1 MFAAAA
7 VLMMGVACQ
16 QEELPQGVGR
26 GEALVSF
33 KVEVPGDAV
42 TKAIADGKNVDILY
56 YEVYDADMKNRLAHG
71 NKTRT
76 AEKVFDLQLT
86 LVQDQTY
93 NFLFWAQVDGED
105 YYTVTDLRNVT
116 VDYTDAVGNDEA
128 RAAFFAAE
136 KFAVGKNTLTKDI
149 YLKRPFAQL
158 NFGTTTFKSS
168 LDADVVVNS
177 SVITVTKASTKFDV
191 FAGVGSA
198 NDLAQV
204 VFTAEGRPTDPTKLT
219 VNPETA
225 QKQEFEYLSMNY
237 FFVGGEEST
246 VGVNAVFNTTAGDV
260 THSIPSVP
268 VAENFRTN
276 IVGDL
281 LFNTTNF
288 KIYVDEKFNTPDND
302 VYFAKDAATLVSLVE
317 NANDGD
323 EIKLMNDVELS
334 ETLVLTKDITIDG
347 DGHTLQAPTVATR
360 ANVDGVNG
368 RAINVSGAKK
378 AVIKNLIV
386 VGEGERGINIIQG
399 TKEVVIENVKVTADN
414 YAINVAGSA
423 AGVKVTVSDSEISGL
438 NAVNV
443 GAANVVVNITDSKIT
458 CNDQTDVEN
467 YSAIAINK
475 DGVNT
480 KVTATR
486 CEFFVMDDSNAT
498 SAAADGSVI
507 ELVDCTGDIKETV
520 KYYAIEYGF
529 YGYSFENFAG
539 ALAKVQDGET
549 ILLTRNVNE
558 NLVFTEAKNITI
570 DGNNKSV
577 VAPAEPTFNGL
588 VYPNGNVTVK
598 NLAIVGE
605 NQKTVDGKGL
615 RAIFI
620 EKAGSYVFENVT
632 TTGTT
637 YALNVNTKATV
648 ELTVKNST
656 LEGWTSYG
664 GTTTATFENVTF
676 TAGEQATYRPYGTTV
691 LTGCSFPAGFEI
703 DLGSQV
709 EGATIKFVN
718 CTYAGAALTAD
729 NLSNATGKSVTIE

>member
-93 NFLFWAQVDGED
+93 NFLFWAQVDKTT
-105 YYTVTDLRNVT
+105 YYNVENLRSVT
-116 VDYTDAVGNDEA
+116 VNYDNAVGNDEA

-177 SVITVTKASTKFDV
+177 SVITVTNASTKFDV

-198 NDLAQV
+198 NNLAQV
-204 VFTAEGRPTDPTKLT
+204 VFTATGCPTNPTKLT
-219 VNPETA
+219 VNPDTA
-225 QKQEFEYLSMNY
+225 QEQEFEYLSMNY

-246 VGVNAVFNTTAGDV
+246 VGVNAVFKTTVGDV

-323 EIKLMNDVELS
+323 EIKLMNNVELS

-347 DGHTLQAPTVATR
+347 GGHTLQAPTVVTR

-378 AVIKNLIV
+378 AVIKNLTV

-399 TKEVVIENVKVTADN
+399 TKEVIIENVNVTADN

-467 YSAIAINK
+467 YSAIAINEN
-475 DGVNT
+475 GENS

-486 CEFFVMDDSNAT
+486 CEFDVKGASVAGSAVASDS
-498 SAAADGSVI
+498 VV
-507 ELVDCTGDIKETV
+507 ELVDCSGNNTTV
-520 KYYAIEYGF
+520 VVKNYVINYGNNSYAF
-529 YGYSFENFAG
+529 VTFAE
-539 ALAKVQDGET
+539 ALNKAVDGET
-549 ILLTRNVNE
+549 ITLTHDVNE
-558 NLVFTEAKNITI
+558 TCVV
-570 DGNNKSV
+570 DGK
-577 VAPAEPTFNGL
+577 
-588 VYPNGNVTVK
+588 NVTVDLNGHTLTGGLFAESNGEMNEGATDSYGFWVK
-598 NLAIVGE
+598 NG
-605 NQKTVDGKGL
+605 G
-615 RAIFI
+615 
-620 EKAGSYVFENVT
+620 
-632 TTGTT
+632 
-637 YALNVNTKATV
+637 
-648 ELTVKNST
+648 ELTVTGNGAVKTQACNYSIAV
-656 LEGWTSYG
+656 WAQG
-664 GTTTATFENVTF
+664 GKVTIQNGAFENFGEGSDLIYASANGHVVINGGEF
-676 TAGEQATYRPYGTTV
+676 KACEKQAG
-691 LTGCSFPAGFEI
+691 
-703 DLGSQV
+703 V
-709 EGATIKFVN
+709 EGTENKYSVLNLKGDNTGSSILVNAGKFYKFN
-718 CTYAGAALTAD
+718 PAD
-729 NLSNATGKSVTIE
+729 NLSENPKVNFVAEGKTVEQDGDWFIVK

>member
-42 TKAIADGKNVDILY
+42 TKAIADGKNVNILY

-71 NKTRT
+71 SKTRT

-93 NFLFWAQVDGED
+93 NFLFWAQVNGED
-105 YYTVTDLRNVT
+105 YYKVTDLRNVT

-191 FAGVGSA
+191 STGVGSA
-198 NDLAQV
+198 NDLAEV
-204 VFTAEGRPTDPTKLT
+204 VFTATGCPTDPKKLT

-246 VGVNAVFNTTAGDV
+246 VGVNAVFNTTVGDV

-334 ETLVLTKDITIDG
+334 EILVISKDITIDG
-347 DGHTLQAPTVATR
+347 AGHTLTSSA
-360 ANVDGVNG
+360 G

-378 AVIKNLIV
+378 AVIKNLTV

-467 YSAIAINK
+467 YSAIAINEN
-475 DGVNT
+475 GENS

-486 CEFFVMDDSNAT
+486 CEFDVKGASVAGSAVASDS
-498 SAAADGSVI
+498 VV
-507 ELVDCTGDIKETV
+507 ELVDCSGNNTTV
-520 KYYAIEYGF
+520 VVKNYVINYGVNSYAF
-529 YGYSFENFAG
+529 VTFAE
-539 ALAKVQDGET
+539 ALNKAVDGET
-549 ILLTRNVNE
+549 ITLTHDVNE
-558 NLVFTEAKNITI
+558 TCVV
-570 DGNNKSV
+570 DGK
-577 VAPAEPTFNGL
+577 
-588 VYPNGNVTVK
+588 NVTVDL
-598 NLAIVGE
+598 NGHTITGGLFAESNGE
-605 NQKTVDGKGL
+605 MN
-615 RAIFI
+615 
-620 EKAGSYVFENVT
+620 
-632 TTGTT
+632 
-637 YALNVNTKATV
+637 
-648 ELTVKNST
+648 
-656 LEGWTSYG
+656 
-664 GTTTATFENVTF
+664 
-676 TAGEQATYRPYGTTV
+676 
-691 LTGCSFPAGFEI
+691 
-703 DLGSQV
+703 
-709 EGATIKFVN
+709 EGATDSYGFWVKNGGELTITGNGAVKTQACNYSIAVWAQGGKVTIQNGAFENFGEGSDLIYASANGHVVINGGEFKACEKQTGVEGTENKYSVLNLRDNTGSSILVNAGKFYKFN
-718 CTYAGAALTAD
+718 PAD
-729 NLSNATGKSVTIE
+729 NLSENPKVNFVAEGKTVEQDGDWFIVK

>member
-42 TKAIADGKNVDILY
+42 TKAIADGKNVNILY

-71 NKTRT
+71 SKTRT

-149 YLKRPFAQL
+149 FLKRPFAQL

-191 FAGVGSA
+191 FAGVGSDTA
-198 NDLAQV
+198 ADLAEV
-204 VFTAEGRPTDPTKLT
+204 VFTAKGCPTDPTKLT

-225 QKQEFEYLSMNY
+225 QKQKFEYLSMNY

-246 VGVNAVFNTTAGDV
+246 VGVNAVFNTTVGDV

-288 KIYVDEKFNTPDND
+288 KIYVDEKFITPDND

-334 ETLVLTKDITIDG
+334 EILVINKDITIDG
-347 DGHTLQAPTVATR
+347 DGNTLTTSA
-360 ANVDGVNG
+360 G
-368 RAINVSGAKK
+368 RAINVDGEVVA
-378 AVIKNLIV
+378 AIKNLDIV
-386 VGEGERGINIIQG
+386 CSGERAINIING
-399 TKEVVIENVKVTADN
+399 AADVTVENVTATCGN
-414 YAINVAGSA
+414 YAIMIATSAENVNLSVSNSDLTGLNVVNVAGPNANVKLNNTKLTCDDKNEKENYGAISFYA
-423 AGVKVTVSDSEISGL
+423 TAVNSKVYVRECEIVVNGDSFAGVEAAYGASIVLDEKTTA
-438 NAVNV
+438 NA
-443 GAANVVVNITDSKIT
+443 
-458 CNDQTDVEN
+458 
-467 YSAIAINK
+467 AIVKCPFA
-475 DGVNT
+475 
-480 KVTATR
+480 
-486 CEFFVMDDSNAT
+486 
-498 SAAADGSVI
+498 VI
-507 ELVDCTGDIKETV
+507 YPASQNSYVFET
-520 KYYAIEYGF
+520 
-529 YGYSFENFAG
+529 FAE
-539 ALAKVQDGET
+539 ALEVAKDGET
-549 ILLTRNVNE
+549 ITLTQDVNQTC
-558 NLVFTEAKNITI
+558 VI
-570 DGNNKSV
+570 DGKK
-577 VAPAEPTFNGL
+577 
-588 VYPNGNVTVK
+588 VTVDLNGHTLTGGLFAESNGEMNEGATDSYGFWVK
-598 NLAIVGE
+598 NG
-605 NQKTVDGKGL
+605 G
-615 RAIFI
+615 
-620 EKAGSYVFENVT
+620 
-632 TTGTT
+632 
-637 YALNVNTKATV
+637 
-648 ELTVKNST
+648 ELTVTGNGAVKTQACNYSIAV
-656 LEGWTSYG
+656 WAQG
-664 GTTTATFENVTF
+664 GKVTIQNGAFENF
-676 TAGEQATYRPYGTTV
+676 GEGSDLIYASANGHVVINGGEFKACEKQ
-691 LTGCSFPAGFEI
+691 TG
-703 DLGSQV
+703 V
-709 EGATIKFVN
+709 EGTENKYSVLNLRDNTGSSILVNAGKFYKFN
-718 CTYAGAALTAD
+718 PAD
-729 NLSNATGKSVTIE
+729 NLSENPKVNFVAEGKTVEQDGDWFIVK